1 METERLRNS
10 LLSSVSHDLRT
21 PLAAITGAASTL
33 IEGRPAAEAQHE
45 LLQTIREEAD
55 RLNRLVRNLLEM
67 TRLESGVEVRKEW
80 YQLEEVVGAVLAR
93 LEPALRDRPVLTDVP
108 KDLPLVPM
116 DDVLIDQVLTN
127 LIENVVKYTPAGTA
141 VELRAWS
148 DGASVTVEIADQGP
162 GLAPGDEARVF
173 DKFYRSASG
182 SSRGAGL
189 GLTICRAIVEAHGG
203 RIWAQNRPDGGA
215 AFRFTLPLEGTPPR
229 VEAEGG

>member
-1 METERLRNS
+1 
-10 LLSSVSHDLRT
+10 
-21 PLAAITGAASTL
+21 
-33 IEGRPAAEAQHE
+33 
-45 LLQTIREEAD
+45 
-55 RLNRLVRNLLEM
+55 M

-80 YQLEEVVGAVLAR
+80 HQLEEVVGAVLGR
-93 LEPALRDRPVLTDVP
+93 VEPALRDRPLRTDVP

-127 LIENVVKYTPAGTA
+127 LLENVVKYTPADTA

-148 DGASVTVEIADQGP
+148 DGPSVTVEIADRGP

>member
-1 METERLRNS
+1 
-10 LLSSVSHDLRT
+10 
-21 PLAAITGAASTL
+21 
-33 IEGRPAAEAQHE
+33 
-45 LLQTIREEAD
+45 
-55 RLNRLVRNLLEM
+55 
-67 TRLESGVEVRKEW
+67 
-80 YQLEEVVGAVLAR
+80 
-93 LEPALRDRPVLTDVP
+93 
-108 KDLPLVPM
+108 M

-127 LIENVVKYTPAGTA
+127 LLENAVKNTPAGTG

-148 DGASVTVEIADQGP
+148 DGSSVTVEIADHGP

-173 DKFYRSASG
+173 DKFYRSAAG

>member
-1 METERLRNS
+1 
-10 LLSSVSHDLRT
+10 
-21 PLAAITGAASTL
+21 
-33 IEGRPAAEAQHE
+33 
-45 LLQTIREEAD
+45 
-55 RLNRLVRNLLEM
+55 M

-80 YQLEEVVGAVLAR
+80 HQLEEVVGAVLGR
-93 LEPALRDRPVLTDVP
+93 LEPALRDRPVRTDVP

-127 LIENVVKYTPAGTA
+127 LLENAIKYTPAGTG

-148 DGASVTVEIADQGP
+148 DGSSVTVEIADHGP

-173 DKFYRSASG
+173 DKFYRSTAG

-203 RIWAQNRPDGGA
+203 RIWAQNRLDGGA